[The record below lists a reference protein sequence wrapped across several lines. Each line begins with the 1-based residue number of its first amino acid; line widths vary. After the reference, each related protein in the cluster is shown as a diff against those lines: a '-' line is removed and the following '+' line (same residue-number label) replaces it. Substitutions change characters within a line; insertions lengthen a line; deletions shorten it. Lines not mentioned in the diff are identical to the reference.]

1 MTLRRLF
8 AALAV
13 LPLAGC
19 VTTVHAPER
28 LIGQPFDAATALYGP
43 WDARIERGGR
53 PVYVWRRTIELADG
67 ERRSCE
73 LRVTLGFRNTIGTAT
88 LEGFQDAC
96 RMYDVRYET
105 VTR

>member
-1 MTLRRLF
+1 MTLRRLS

-13 LPLAGC
+13 LPLAAC
-19 VTTVHAPER
+19 ATTVHAPAR
-28 LIGQPFDAATALYGP
+28 LVGQPFDAATALYGP
-43 WDARIERGGR
+43 WEARIERSRR
-53 PVYVWRRTIELADG
+53 PVYVWRRSVELADG

-96 RMYDVRYET
+96 RLYDVRYDNL
-105 VTR
+105 TR